1 MKEPFAK
8 AGLLAAKIILERP
21 VGPSSV
27 WLTPTAS
34 LSSFEAHSLQNIA
47 LDWNRNKYPKF
58 KAMFLRKQKL
68 AGRNK
73 AVRLVPDRYAF
84 RLNPA

>member
-1 MKEPFAK
+1 
-8 AGLLAAKIILERP
+8 
-21 VGPSSV
+21 
-27 WLTPTAS
+27 
-34 LSSFEAHSLQNIA
+34 

-84 RLNPA
+84 RLKRDVFEPIGLSSGLLSANC